1 MCSTNIIQLCVGAVV
16 FKDDAVLLVKR
27 KKPPNQSQWAIPGGK
42 VRYNEPLKTAVSREI
57 LEEAGIVIHAQE
69 PIYTFEV
76 IDTNRTNDIPFHYV
90 VIDFNAQY
98 ISGVPRASDDAE
110 QARWISRKEYSSL
123 NISNITKKMLREKFE
138 FP

>member
-1 MCSTNIIQLCVGAVV
+1 MGGTNIIQLCVGAVV

-27 KKPPNQSQWAIPGGK
+27 RKPPNQYQWAIPGGK
-42 VRYNEPLKTAVSREI
+42 VRYSEPLKTAAGREI
-57 LEEAGIVIHAQE
+57 LEETGIVIHVQE

-76 IDTNRTNDIPFHYV
+76 IETDRTNDISFHYV

-98 ISGVPRASDDAE
+98 ISGTPRAGDDAE
-110 QARWISRKEYSSL
+110 QASWISRQEYLVL
-123 NISNITKKMLREKFE
+123 NVSNITKKMLREKFE